1 MEELFLDCEDL
12 EEWHSLK
19 LDLMSRTQELSLH
32 GSKLSFTGNQLMF
45 LETVV
50 IIDNKNN
57 P

>member
-1 MEELFLDCEDL
+1 MEELSLDCEDL

-19 LDLMSRTQELSLH
+19 LDLMSRTQELRLH